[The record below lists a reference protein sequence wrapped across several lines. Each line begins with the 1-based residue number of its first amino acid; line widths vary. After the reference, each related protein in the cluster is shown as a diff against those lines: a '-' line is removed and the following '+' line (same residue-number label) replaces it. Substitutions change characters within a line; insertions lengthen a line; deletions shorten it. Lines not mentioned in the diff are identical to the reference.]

1 MIGDTHQPSARPPR
15 ERRTDPGE
23 DTRPDMT
30 ETPTPRVLTIAGSDV
45 SGGAGLEADLKMF
58 DEYGLFGTA
67 VVTCIVTFDPA
78 REFQHDITF
87 IDTDVIIRQLESTR
101 AVHDFT
107 VIKSGMLGSVDSA
120 LALAAS
126 LRENAL
132 PYVFDPVLVCKG
144 SGTMV
149 DLKDLFVENLVPLA
163 TVITPNLEEA
173 ATLTDREPIDSVEG
187 MIAAARDIRAMGAQ
201 HVVVKGGAR
210 LAGPDAIDVLLE
222 ATPEGDR
229 VSVLTAPKAHDRLV
243 NGAGCSFASA
253 IAAGLATG
261 ADVREA
267 VRGAKGRVSHGIAA
281 SLTNATGVDSL
292 FHPAAR
298 VRPQEGLT
306 VTVEERD

>member
-1 MIGDTHQPSARPPR
+1 MTDSPGTTVSPVPR
-15 ERRTDPGE
+15 I
-23 DTRPDMT
+23 
-30 ETPTPRVLTIAGSDV
+30 LTIAGSDV

-58 DEYGLFGTA
+58 TEYGAFGTA

-78 REFQHDITF
+78 QSFEHDITF
-87 IDTDVIIRQLESTR
+87 IDTDAIIKQLDSTL
-101 AVHDFT
+101 AVHDFA

-126 LRENAL
+126 LRENHL

-173 ATLTDREPIDSVEG
+173 ATLTGRGPIQSVDG
-187 MIAAARDIRAMGAQ
+187 MVEAARDIRAMGAQ

-222 ATPEGDR
+222 AAPDGDR
-229 VSVLTAPKAHDRLV
+229 ITVFSAPKAHDRMV

-261 ADVREA
+261 ADVTEA
-267 VRGAKGRVSHGIAA
+267 VRLAKLRVAHGIAA

-298 VRPQEGLT
+298 VRPQEGLS
-306 VTVEERD
+306 VTVEPRD

>member
-1 MIGDTHQPSARPPR
+1 M
-15 ERRTDPGE
+15 TDSPG
-23 DTRPDMT
+23 TT
-30 ETPTPRVLTIAGSDV
+30 GTGTPVPRVLTIAGSDV

-58 DEYGLFGTA
+58 SEYGAFGTA

-78 REFQHDITF
+78 ANFQHDIAF
-87 IDTDVIIRQLESTR
+87 IDTDVITRQLESTL
-101 AVHDFT
+101 AVHEFS
-107 VIKSGMLGSVDSA
+107 VLKSGMLGSVDSA
-120 LALAAS
+120 LALAAA
-126 LRENAL
+126 LRENRL

-173 ATLTDREPIDSVEG
+173 ATLTGREPIQSVDG
-187 MIAAARDIRAMGAQ
+187 MIAAARDIRAMGAD

-210 LAGPDAIDVLLE
+210 LAGPDAIDVLIE
-222 ATPEGDR
+222 STAEGDR
-229 VSVLTAPKAHDRLV
+229 LTVLSTPKAHDRMV

-261 ADVREA
+261 ADVLEA
-267 VRGAKGRVSHGIAA
+267 VRGAKLRVAHGIAA
-281 SLTNATGVDSL
+281 SLPNATGVDSL

-298 VRPQEGLT
+298 VQPLEGLS
-306 VTVEERD
+306 VTVEERTLDS